1 MERLAVSAPL
11 LLLGDR
17 GMLGRAFRELLTAKH
32 RPFTG
37 FDLPELD
44 IAEPSQIGPIFER
57 PWSAV
62 INCAAYTN
70 VDGAEADEPVA
81 LRANGIAPGVVAAA
95 CARARIPLVHFSTD
109 YVFAGNASA
118 PYAVAAPLQ
127 PLGAYGRTKA
137 AGESAIRH
145 SGADFLI
152 LRTSWLYAPW
162 ANNFVRTMA
171 RLTRDKPELKVVDDQ
186 RGRPTSAQHLAAATL
201 ALLDRG
207 TRGTLHVTDGGECT
221 WYEFTVEI
229 ARLLGRNA
237 IIRPCT
243 TAEFPRPA
251 PRPVYSVLDLAPTE
265 AILGPMPDWRLNLAS
280 VVAQLEPL

>member
-1 MERLAVSAPL
+1 MSAPL

-17 GMLGRAFRELLTAKH
+17 GMLGRAFRELFASKQ

-44 IAEPSQIGPIFER
+44 IAEPSQVAPLLQK

-70 VDGAEADEPVA
+70 VDNAEADEGAA
-81 LRANGIAPGVVAAA
+81 LRGNGTAPGVVAAA
-95 CARARIPLVHFSTD
+95 CARARVPLVHFSTD
-109 YVFAGNASA
+109 YVFAGNAKV
-118 PYAVAAPLQ
+118 PYVVDAPLQ

-137 AGESAIRH
+137 AGEIAIRQ
-145 SGADFLI
+145 SGAEFLV

-171 RLTRDKPELKVVDDQ
+171 RLTRDKPELKVVNDQ
-186 RGRPTSAQHLAAATL
+186 RGRPTSAQHLAASTL
-201 ALLDRG
+201 ALVDRG

-229 ARLLGRNA
+229 ARLLGRTT

-251 PRPVYSVLDLAPTE
+251 PRPAYSVLDLAPTE
-265 AILGPMPDWRLNLAS
+265 AILGPMPDWRVNLAS
-280 VVAQLEPL
+280 VVGQLEPL

>member
-1 MERLAVSAPL
+1 MPAPL

-17 GMLGRAFRELLTAKH
+17 GMLGRAFRELLADQA
-32 RPFTG
+32 RPFAG
-37 FDLPELD
+37 FDLPVLD
-44 IAEPSQIGPIFER
+44 IADPAQVRTLFET

-70 VDGAEADEPVA
+70 VDGAEADEATA
-81 LRANGIAPGVVAAA
+81 LRANGVAPGVVATA

-109 YVFAGNASA
+109 YVFAGNAHA
-118 PYAVAAPLQ
+118 PYAVDTPLQ
-127 PLGAYGRTKA
+127 PLSAYGRSKA
-137 AGESAIRH
+137 AGEIAIRG
-145 SGADFLI
+145 SGADLLI

-162 ANNFVRTMA
+162 GNNFVRTMA

-229 ARLLGRNA
+229 ARLLGRSA
-237 IIRPCT
+237 IIHPCT

-251 PRPVYSVLDLAPTE
+251 PRPAYSVLDLGPTQ
-265 AILGPMPDWRLNLAS
+265 AILGPMPDWRTNLAS